1 MLETFCA
8 GLGQSPRPAPSTSL
22 TYLTSLLTR
31 EYINMPLTKTSN
43 LPELTRSPPDSVTF
57 AFPPHS
63 PPDDEIAPTLITFRP
78 SSTISTSLHWHT
90 THTEYIKV
98 LSGAALVMVAGKVK
112 IYTAEDGT
120 AVVPRYARHEWM
132 RFDRPAHLLSKKQME
147 YQEKWMEE
155 QGEDIVQKLKK
166 TEVVAE
172 EWTEPKD
179 GEKEIFFRNLFSSAR
194 EPQWKGSWLGGVY
207 MVLQIMCV
215 MWKLDNYIVLVDLG
229 GKGDGS
235 GWRGFVEA
243 VISYSVMGLASAVG
257 RLMGLMAVNEEYTPG
272 WLMRSWEEG
281 GRPMVR

>member
-1 MLETFCA
+1 
-8 GLGQSPRPAPSTSL
+8 
-22 TYLTSLLTR
+22 
-31 EYINMPLTKTSN
+31 
-43 LPELTRSPPDSVTF
+43 
-57 AFPPHS
+57 
-63 PPDDEIAPTLITFRP
+63 
-78 SSTISTSLHWHT
+78 
-90 THTEYIKV
+90 
-98 LSGAALVMVAGKVK
+98 MVAGKVK

-132 RFDRPAHLLSKKQME
+132 RFDRPAHLLSKMQRE
-147 YQEKWMEE
+147 CQEKWMEE
-155 QGEDIVQKLKK
+155 QGEDIVQKLKN

-179 GEKEIFFRNLFSSAR
+179 GEKEIFFRNLFSTAR

-207 MVLQIMCV
+207 MVLQIMSV

-243 VISYSVMGLASAVG
+243 VISYSVMGLANAVG
-257 RLMGLMAVNEEYTPG
+257 RLMGLRAVNEEYTPG

-281 GRPMVR
+281 KADGKIE